1 MIVVLAD
8 DFTGAAELAGIGLEY
23 GLSVDIA
30 IEQAEISPETEMLVI
45 ATDTRSKGS
54 REAAAEVRAFSN
66 SIKSLPYSL
75 LYKKVDSV
83 MRGHILEEVLA
94 MIETLGLKGALLVPA
109 NPQLG
114 RVIIDGHYYIN
125 GKSLLHTSF
134 SSDPDFK
141 TTSSSVRE
149 LLDRN
154 GTELSL
160 EITRPEDFRGHGKI
174 VIGEA
179 SRSNDLDLWAEM
191 LDERRLPVGAA
202 GFFQSLLKK
211 MGMIEVLKKEEILH
225 VGLEG
230 SLYICGSSFQGSRDQ
245 VMLAS
250 KRGPHVCYMPERL
263 FMKEANWERAL
274 KEWIEE
280 VSSTLEMHGKTIVA
294 VSQEVSFSSG
304 RSAWIRMIF
313 SMLAEALVG
322 RGQVRDLIIE
332 GGSTASAVLHKL
344 GCIRLRPIQQ
354 VAPGVMIM
362 RMEERPGLRVTM
374 KPGSY
379 PWPESVWN
387 FN

>member
-94 MIETLGLKGALLVPA
+94 MTETLGIKGALLVPA

-141 TTSSSVRE
+141 TISSSVRE

-174 VIGEA
+174 VIGEPYYTKEDVPGELVKFEGDLNNEFELMGFTREEGFEVEFVLHA
-179 SRSNDLDLWAEM
+179 SRDDWDRYVS
-191 LDERRLPVGAA
+191 A
-202 GFFQSLLKK
+202 GWYGLLQW
-211 MGMIEVLKKEEILH
+211 IDTNPDH
-225 VGLEG
+225 
-230 SLYICGSSFQGSRDQ
+230 
-245 VMLAS
+245 
-250 KRGPHVCYMPERL
+250 PERNYVINYL
-263 FMKEANWERAL
+263 QKRQDMYFRYQREY
-274 KEWIEE
+274 
-280 VSSTLEMHGKTIVA
+280 
-294 VSQEVSFSSG
+294 
-304 RSAWIRMIF
+304 
-313 SMLAEALVG
+313 
-322 RGQVRDLIIE
+322 E
-332 GGSTASAVLHKL
+332 GW
-344 GCIRLRPIQQ
+344 
-354 VAPGVMIM
+354 VMYILNQ
-362 RMEERPGLRVTM
+362 R
-374 KPGSY
+374 KY
-379 PWPESVWN
+379 
-387 FN
+387 